1 MSTAP
6 ARAPAGPALQG
17 PRPAARLSLVV
28 PEGVALELELG
39 SLGERAYAFGLDLLL
54 LVLALLG
61 AALLLGG
68 ALGASASLPQLAAA
82 PGWLLA
88 LGWLL
93 LFVLR
98 TGWFLLLEVAGRGRS
113 PGKRLAGLRVVDAS
127 GAPLGVRAL
136 VARNLLREVELW
148 LPLTLLAAPE
158 GVLPEAGP
166 WVRAAAS
173 LWAVGLALFPFL
185 HPTGARLGDL
195 VGGTR
200 VVRAPRVVLRPDL
213 AEAAS
218 THARAFSPA
227 HLAVYGELELA
238 ALERALRMEAHLPGR
253 ERMLVELSRLV
264 RARTG
269 WPGDSAPAD
278 AEPFL
283 RDFYAAQRRHL
294 EERLRRGERK
304 RDKHDRGPA

>member
-1 MSTAP
+1 MS
-6 ARAPAGPALQG
+6 RAVRPAGPALLG
-17 PRPAARLSLVV
+17 PRPAARLALVV
-28 PEGVALELELG
+28 PEGVGLELELG
-39 SLGERAYAFGLDLLL
+39 SVGERAYAFVLDLLL
-54 LVLALLG
+54 LLAV
-61 AALLLGG
+61 LLGG
-68 ALGASASLPQLAAA
+68 GLLLALALGGSLALPGLSGA

-98 TGWFLLLEVAGRGRS
+98 TGWFLLLEVAGRGRT
-113 PGKRLAGLRVVDAS
+113 PGKRAAGLRVVDAS
-127 GAPLGVRAL
+127 GAPLGARAL

-148 LPLTLLAAPE
+148 LPLSLLAAPE
-158 GVLPEAGP
+158 SVLPDAAP
-166 WVRAAAS
+166 WVRVLAS
-173 LWAVGLALFPFL
+173 LWTVGLALFPLL

-195 VGGTR
+195 AGGTR
-200 VVRAPRVVLRPDL
+200 VVRAPRVVLLPDL
-213 AEAAS
+213 AESAHV
-218 THARAFSPA
+218 HARAFSTQ
-227 HLAVYGELELA
+227 HLSVYGELELA

-264 RARTG
+264 RTRTG
-269 WPGDSAPAD
+269 WAGDSAPAD

-304 RDKHDRGPA
+304 RDKHHRA